1 MAESRIIADSVVRH
15 FGDVTALD
23 GVSLSVAQ
31 GTIYGLLGPNGA
43 GKTTLIRVLTTLLKP
58 DSGKGF
64 VAGIDVVAHPN
75 VARKSLGLAGQ
86 TAAVDEFLTGRENLE
101 MVGSLYHLPSKEV
114 KLRAEEVLE
123 RISLLDAANRPVSTY
138 SGGMRR
144 RLDLAASL
152 VGRPE
157 VLFLDEPTT
166 GLDPRSR
173 LEMWG
178 LINDLVE
185 DGATV
190 MLTTQYLDEADR
202 LADRIGVID
211 HGRLITEGTA
221 SELKAKLGGDII
233 DIAVSADDRD
243 RTAVVLSGIT
253 GKEASWDDTSFT
265 FTIPAS
271 QGAATLTEVVRGLD
285 QAGVVP
291 DDLALHRPSLDDVFL
306 SLTGRPAEDAPPEDA
321 ESSGRKQRRGR
332 SK

>member
-1 MAESRIIADSVVRH
+1 MEQARIVADSIVRS
-15 FGDVTALD
+15 FGDVKALD
-23 GVSLSVAQ
+23 GVSLSVPA

-58 DSGKGF
+58 DSGSGF
-64 VAGIDVVAHPN
+64 VAGVDVVADPN
-75 VARKSLGLAGQ
+75 LARRSLGLAGQ

-114 KLRAEEVLE
+114 KQRADQVLE
-123 RISLLDAANRPVSTY
+123 RINLTDAADRPVSTY

-178 LINDLVE
+178 LINELVE
-185 DGATV
+185 EGATL

-221 SELKAKLGGDII
+221 SELKTKLGGDII
-233 DIAVSADDRD
+233 DVAVSADDRD
-243 RTAVVLSGIT
+243 RTAAVLSSIT
-253 GKEASWDDTSFT
+253 GKEATWDDTSFT
-265 FTIPAS
+265 FTIPATR
-271 QGAATLTEVVRGLD
+271 GAATLTEVVRGLD
-285 QAGVVP
+285 QANVIP

-306 SLTGRPAEDAPPEDA
+306 SLTGRPAEENPSHVE
-321 ESSGRKQRRGR
+321 ESQGREQGRRR

>member
-1 MAESRIIADSVVRH
+1 MGEPRIIADSIVRH
-15 FGDVTALD
+15 FGDVKALD

-58 DSGKGF
+58 DSGRGF
-64 VAGIDVVAHPN
+64 VAGVDVVAHPN
-75 VARKSLGLAGQ
+75 LARKSLGLAGQ

-123 RISLLDAANRPVSTY
+123 RISLFDAADRPVSTY

-152 VGRPE
+152 VGSPE

-178 LINDLVE
+178 LINELVE

-233 DIAVSADDRD
+233 DVAVSADDRD
-243 RTAVVLSGIT
+243 RAAVVLSGIT
-253 GKEASWDDTSFT
+253 GKDATWDDTSFT

-306 SLTGRPAEDAPPEDA
+306 SLTGRPAEDEPPEDA
-321 ESSGRKQRRGR
+321 ESSSRKQRRGR

>member
-1 MAESRIIADSVVRH
+1 VRH

-64 VAGIDVVAHPN
+64 VAGIDVVAQPN

-233 DIAVSADDRD
+233 DVAVSADDRD
-243 RTAVVLSGIT
+243 RAALVLTGIT
-253 GKEASWDDTSFT
+253 GRDATWDDTSFT

-306 SLTGRPAEDAPPEDA
+306 SLTGMPAEDDPSEDA
-321 ESSGRKQRRGR
+321 ESSSDKQRRGR